1 MSPPWRPYIIP
12 VTTATAAPITNPVYR
27 FLNGTRT
34 RTVRTTRFSIVRVRP
49 SANRSTMDVS
59 VAELKNP
66 LILRAPEGASFLSS
80 WTRVIT
86 PGDSACTLDQSG
98 MCFAAQGG
106 RRNSNNRSASP
117 VAVCLKRLLLFLLS
131 RVTAS
136 SS

>member
-1 MSPPWRPYIIP
+1 
-12 VTTATAAPITNPVYR
+12 
-27 FLNGTRT
+27 
-34 RTVRTTRFSIVRVRP
+34 
-49 SANRSTMDVS
+49 MDVS

-66 LILRAPEGASFLSS
+66 LILRPPEGASFLSS

-98 MCFAAQGG
+98 MCFAAQDG
-106 RRNSNNRSASP
+106 RRDRSNRSASA
-117 VAVCLKRLLLFLLS
+117 VAVCLKRLLLFMLS